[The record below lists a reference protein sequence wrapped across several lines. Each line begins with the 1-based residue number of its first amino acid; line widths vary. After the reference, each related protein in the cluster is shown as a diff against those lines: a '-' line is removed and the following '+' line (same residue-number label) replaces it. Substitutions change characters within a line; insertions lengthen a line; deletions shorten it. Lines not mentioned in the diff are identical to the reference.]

1 MPMSAGGRT
10 TLLQNQVRGQTGGP
24 ANGRKNSFLFFPS
37 LTGLSAKPTK
47 KFQKILSVPCSLF
60 VIVYRMNDPH
70 VKSLFYRIEHSDNI
84 DYDKA
89 PLLELPEPKFT
100 IHIEYESAR
109 IDMRD
114 HYAAVQ
120 DARDVVQPFLRLWEL
135 TAALN
140 RNPGEWQFVY
150 DRADVIDRNPTPG
163 EGILAGSGEITISG
177 RDVKLRHGRASFPPP
192 PVGVALDDAV
202 DFMFYRYCMW
212 REGRTTLTDAANCCL
227 TMLEFQAG
235 NRKTA
240 SHRYGVSSKVLNK
253 LGILLA
259 TKGGI
264 REARKGKATHSDFT
278 PAERQWIT
286 KLIPILIRRAAEVAF
301 DPAARSEIT
310 MADLPPLP

>member
-1 MPMSAGGRT
+1 
-10 TLLQNQVRGQTGGP
+10 
-24 ANGRKNSFLFFPS
+24 
-37 LTGLSAKPTK
+37 
-47 KFQKILSVPCSLF
+47 
-60 VIVYRMNDPH
+60 MNDPH
-70 VKSLFYRIEHSDNI
+70 VKSLFYRIKHSDNI

-120 DARDVVQPFLRLWEL
+120 DARDVVEPFLRLWEL

-140 RNPGEWQFVY
+140 RNPGEWEFVY
-150 DRADVIDRNPTPG
+150 DRANVIDRNPT
-163 EGILAGSGEITISG
+163 EGVVSPAHVSVSDAVYPPSIQSS
-177 RDVKLRHGRASFPPP
+177 HQSYPPP
-192 PVGVALDDAV
+192 PVGMARDAAV

-235 NRKTA
+235 NRMTA

-253 LGILLA
+253 LGLLLA

-264 REARKGKATHSDFT
+264 TEARKGKAAHANFT

-301 DPAARSEIT
+301 DPAARPEIT
-310 MADLPPLP
+310 MADLPPLA